1 MPFASR
7 VGPRAAAALWATGT
21 ALAFREAGSRPR
33 THDASFSVLNAT
45 YLSAV
50 VAHFAGWPRTRL
62 LGMPW
67 LVECEG
73 LAGPV
78 IVPYNVIL
86 YVSGVAAVGGL
97 VENGRGRALGLLVPA
112 ALVPLLMVAQRRE
125 FARLLVRAR
134 RHPSWT
140 TRRLR
145 RQYARPV

>member
-1 MPFASR
+1 
-7 VGPRAAAALWATGT
+7 
-21 ALAFREAGSRPR
+21 
-33 THDASFSVLNAT
+33 
-45 YLSAV
+45 
-50 VAHFAGWPRTRL
+50 
-62 LGMPW
+62 MPW

-97 VENGRGRALGLLVPA
+97 VENGRGRELGLLVPA

-125 FARLLVRAR
+125 FARLLGRAK

-145 RQYARPV
+145 LR